1 VHLFITGIGSFIGQA
16 LVAACNRRGMRV
28 SGIDARP
35 IDRPD
40 CRVADIRAANLAE
53 FVPENIDAIVHLAAV
68 SRDSDSRGKAAH
80 CFDINVMGTLNVAEA
95 ARARRA
101 RKLVFA
107 SSEWVYE
114 GSRSSG
120 ESTEDEPIDAA
131 ALRSEYALSKY
142 VSEANLRQAFA
153 NGLCPATVLR
163 FGIIYGPRPTNWSAV
178 EALVHAAATQDEIRV
193 GSTRT
198 ARRYIHVDDVADAI
212 LASLELPGFEIV
224 NVQGPRLVSLGEIV
238 ELGAHLSGR
247 SPRVV
252 ETQPATPSIRRVSDE
267 KARRLLDWRARMGIE
282 DGIRSLLP
290 ALGLADA
297 SPRARTAAQSRGA
310 A

>member
-1 VHLFITGIGSFIGQA
+1 MHLFVTGIGSFIGQA
-16 LVAACNRRGMRV
+16 LVAACDRRDVRV
-28 SGIDARP
+28 SGIDLRQ

-40 CRVADIRAANLAE
+40 CRVADIRASNLAD
-53 FVPENIDAIVHLAAV
+53 FVPEDVDAIVHLAAV

-80 CFDINVMGTLNVAEA
+80 CFDINVMGTLNVVEA
-95 ARARRA
+95 ARKRRA

-114 GSRSSG
+114 GAG
-120 ESTEDEPIDAA
+120 ETAESTENDPIDAA

-142 VSEANLRQAFA
+142 VSEANLRQAFG
-153 NGLCPATVLR
+153 NGLCPTTILR

-178 EALVHAAATQDEIRV
+178 EALVHAAAKQDEIRV
-193 GSTRT
+193 GSART
-198 ARRYIHVDDVADAI
+198 ARRYIHVDDVAGAI
-212 LASLELPGFEIV
+212 LASAGLPGFEVV
-224 NVQGPRLVSLGEIV
+224 NIQGPRLVSLGEIV
-238 ELGAHLSGR
+238 ELGGRVSGR

-267 KARRLLDWRARMGIE
+267 KARRLLDWRARMEIE

-290 ALGLADA
+290 ALGIADA
-297 SPRARTAAQSRGA
+297 SRRAGAAAHSRGA